1 MAKNNIRTYIV
12 QVGLFTPE
20 PHDLDEASVM
30 ETALEDAE
38 FEVIHI
44 TKWPSDHLGEP
55 PTLEKTYE

>member
-1 MAKNNIRTYIV
+1 MPKNNIRTYIV

-20 PHDLDEASVM
+20 PYDLDEVGTM
-30 ETALEDAE
+30 EQALEDAE

-55 PTLEKTYE
+55 PTPEKTYE